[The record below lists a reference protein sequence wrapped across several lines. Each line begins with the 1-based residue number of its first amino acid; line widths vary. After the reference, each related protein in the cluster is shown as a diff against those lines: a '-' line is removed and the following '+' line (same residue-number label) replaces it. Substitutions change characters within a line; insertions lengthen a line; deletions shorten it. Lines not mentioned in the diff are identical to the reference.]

1 MVFSLGSHGGGGAEA
16 NIDGINTRALL
27 TGRNPTEKLSKS
39 ENGHQKRDL

>member
-1 MVFSLGSHGGGGAEA
+1 MVGGGAEA